1 MAGLLEKTGDLVIVV
16 AIIGVAWLL
25 IQIKY
30 FGFKKIKKNR
40 NDMKLRFLEHA
51 STAVILIVGLVV
63 AFSTLGGVTF
73 MVKSMLGGTAFFSA
87 IIAFMAQDVVKD
99 ILAALMISI
108 YQPFEIGDRIELEDG
123 EAGVVEDVTM
133 RHIVLVGQD
142 TLRIV
147 IPNRRLADMK
157 IRNFSYNIDCR
168 SRLFTF
174 EIAYPSDVEFAIRV
188 IKQAIMDSDYS
199 IPGKKTKTGM
209 EYGPVYFM
217 AFESS
222 SLLLK
227 TMVYYLPSTST
238 EVMTTDINL
247 RVDQALWENGIEIPY
262 PHVNVLPTDPEVK
275 DHRPNECPERV
286 WKTPV
291 IEMDTRDKEKMPL
304 SLERALDETARLGQD
319 NGLNKGEIS
328 RLRLL
333 GEELVRMMPEIVGDV
348 DMKYWTEHKKRQY
361 RIHVSA
367 DVYMTREI
375 RKSLLSVSS
384 TDKNAANQSFTEQM
398 RAVISD
404 MASDRNIKR
413 SSVARGDDDGGTG
426 RQNVYRWSMRSFK
439 SSVEDVKKRTGET
452 DMTWQELEKSIIVR
466 IADDVSISIMGTS
479 VEIIAFKS
487 FE

>member
-1 MAGLLEKTGDLVIVV
+1 MEEFLAKTGDLVIVI
-16 AIIGVAWLL
+16 AIIGVAWILV
-25 IQIKY
+25 QIKY

-40 NDMKLRFLEHA
+40 NDMKMRFLEHA
-51 STAVILIVGLVV
+51 STAVILIVGLLL

-73 MVKSMLGGTAFFSA
+73 MVRSMLGGTAFFSA

-99 ILAALMISI
+99 ILAAVMISI

-123 EAGVVEDVTM
+123 DAGVVEDVTM
-133 RHIVLVGQD
+133 RHIVLVGMD

-157 IRNFSYNIDCR
+157 IKNFSYNIDCR
-168 SRLFTF
+168 SRMFTF
-174 EIAYPSDVEFAIRV
+174 EIAYPTDVQFAIRV

-199 IPGKKTKTGM
+199 VPGKKTKNGM

-227 TMVYYLPSTST
+227 TMVYYLPGTST
-238 EVMTTDINL
+238 EVMTTDINT

-275 DHRPNECPERV
+275 DHRPNECPEKV

-291 IEMDTRDKEKMPL
+291 IEMDSGDKEGLPL
-304 SLERALDETARLGQD
+304 ALDQALDATAKLGED
-319 NGLNKGEIS
+319 NGLTKGEIS

-348 DMKYWTEHKKRQY
+348 EMRYWTEHKKRQY
-361 RIHVSA
+361 KIHVSA
-367 DVYMTREI
+367 DVFMTREI

-384 TDKNAANQSFTEQM
+384 TGKNAANQSFTDQM

-404 MASDRNIKR
+404 MASDKNIKK
-413 SSVARGDDDGGTG
+413 SSVQRGDDEGGTG
-426 RQNVYRWSMRSFK
+426 RQNVYRWSMK
-439 SSVEDVKKRTGET
+439 SYKSRMEREKKRTGET
-452 DMTWQELEKSIIVR
+452 DLTWQNLEKSIIAR

-479 VEIIAFKS
+479 VEIIAFKA
-487 FE
+487 F

>member
-1 MAGLLEKTGDLVIVV
+1 MEDFLEKTGNLVIVV
-16 AIIGVAWLL
+16 AIIGVAWILV
-25 IQIKY
+25 QIKY

-40 NDMKLRFLEHA
+40 NDMKMRFLEHA
-51 STAVILIVGLVV
+51 STAVILIVGLLL

-73 MVKSMLGGTAFFSA
+73 MVRSMLGGTAFFSA

-99 ILAALMISI
+99 ILAAVMISI

-133 RHIVLVGQD
+133 RHIVLVGMD

-168 SRLFTF
+168 SRMFTF

-199 IPGKKTKTGM
+199 VPGKKTKNGM

-217 AFESS
+217 AFQSS

-227 TMVYYLPSTST
+227 TMVYYLPGTST
-238 EVMTTDINL
+238 EAMTTDINI

-275 DHRPNECPERV
+275 DHRPNECPERT

-291 IEMDTRDKEKMPL
+291 IEMDSSDKEGMPL
-304 SLERALDETARLGQD
+304 ALERALDATAKLGED
-319 NGLNKGEIS
+319 NGLTKGEIS

-348 DMKYWTEHKKRQY
+348 EMRYWTEHKKRQY
-361 RIHVSA
+361 KIHVST

-384 TDKNAANQSFTEQM
+384 TGKNAANQSFTEQM

-404 MASDRNIKR
+404 MASDKNIRR
-413 SSVARGDDDGGTG
+413 SSVESSDDDGRTG
-426 RQNVYRWSMRSFK
+426 RQNVYRWSMNSYK
-439 SSVEDVKKRTGET
+439 SRMERAKKRTGET
-452 DMTWQELEKSIIVR
+452 DLTWQDLEKSIIAR

-479 VEIIAFKS
+479 VEIIAFKA
-487 FE
+487 F

>member
-328 RLRLL
+328 RRTNGSLISMDTGTAVAYAIDHLQDRGKFFIYPQTEVYAGMVV
-333 GEELVRMMPEIVGDV
+333 GEHVHEKDLVINVTKTKQLTNVRASGTDEKARIIPPIELSLEEALEYIKEDEYVEVTPKSMR
-348 DMKYWTEHKKRQY
+348 
-361 RIHVSA
+361 
-367 DVYMTREI
+367 I
-375 RKSLLSVSS
+375 RKIILDHLER
-384 TDKNAANQSFTEQM
+384 KRANRE
-398 RAVISD
+398 
-404 MASDRNIKR
+404 
-413 SSVARGDDDGGTG
+413 
-426 RQNVYRWSMRSFK
+426 
-439 SSVEDVKKRTGET
+439 E
-452 DMTWQELEKSIIVR
+452 
-466 IADDVSISIMGTS
+466 
-479 VEIIAFKS
+479 
-487 FE
+487 